1 MIGIDGR
8 NCLAAPPDKVEEF
21 NVNIKAD
28 TVHEQYRE
36 AMTDTVTDSG
46 IPLKPVYTA
55 EDVRDLDLERQLGL
69 PGEFPFT
76 RGHHPQM
83 YRGKLWNI
91 RQITGLSTPEENNRR
106 MRMQLDEGA
115 GALTYHPDGIT
126 LYGMEPDQPGA
137 AGKLG
142 VTGVISNRL
151 ADVEKSLD
159 GLPLDAVSICPGCT
173 TPLIS
178 QSILLAVKK
187 RGYDLSQF
195 RLVDGWGPIW
205 LPMGYISL
213 KNMTFAKGQLSTFG
227 KWGFDFWEYLLRNM
241 PKAVIYY
248 FDGPT
253 AFDGGATAIQEA
265 AFILSSRDAVL
276 RGLMARGL
284 DVNAVAAVLSP
295 TISLGRDFFE
305 NIAKIRALRRVW
317 AKTLRDDFGVTN
329 PKALPLRLHAN
340 TMGSL
345 CTMQQPRINLVRVAV
360 AALSGVL
367 SGVSGLQLAAYDETF
382 ATPSEDALL
391 LSIRSNQVL
400 RYETGVGRVA
410 DPLGGS
416 YFVESLTSRM
426 EEEIVSLY
434 RDMDARGGW
443 LKLLENGWV
452 HEVMSKNSWD
462 MQRKIESGERV
473 VVGVNR
479 FQIPPEVDV
488 VPEVFSPETGH
499 VDEYVADYV
508 RWREDRPA
516 AQVKSAL
523 DALAQAA
530 EKGENLVEPVN
541 HALEAEATFA
551 EIIGTLRQVDGLE
564 WDWAGE
570 RKYPF

>member
-1 MIGIDGR
+1 M
-8 NCLAAPPDKVEEF
+8 
-21 NVNIKAD
+21 NVKAD
-28 TVHEQYRE
+28 QVREQYRE

-46 IPLKPVYTA
+46 IPLKPLYTA
-55 EDVRDLDLERQLGL
+55 EDTRGLDLERELGL
-69 PGEFPFT
+69 PGEFPYT

-106 MRMQLDEGA
+106 MRMQLEEGA
-115 GALTYHPDGIT
+115 GALTYHPDGIA

-151 ADVEKSLD
+151 ADVERSLE
-159 GLPLDAVSICPGCT
+159 GLPLDEVSICPGCT

-178 QSILLAVKK
+178 QSILLTVKK

-205 LPMGYISL
+205 LPMGYTSL
-213 KNMTFAKGQLSTFG
+213 KNMTFVNGKPSTFA
-227 KWGFDFWEYLLRNM
+227 KWGFDFWEFLLRNM
-241 PKAVIYY
+241 PKGVIYY

-253 AFDGGATAIQEA
+253 AFDGGANAIQEA

-276 RGLMARGL
+276 REMARRGL
-284 DVNAVAAVLSP
+284 DLNHVAGVLSP

-305 NIAKIRALRRVW
+305 NIGKIRALRKVW

-340 TMGSL
+340 VMGSL

-367 SGVSGLQLAAYDETF
+367 SGVSGLQLAAFDEAF

-416 YFVESLTSRM
+416 YFLESLTSRM
-426 EEEIVSLY
+426 EEEIASLH
-434 RDMDARGGW
+434 RDMDQRGGW
-443 LKLLENGWV
+443 LTLLENGWV
-452 HEVMSKNSWD
+452 NGQMEKNSWE
-462 MQRKIESGERV
+462 MQRQIENGERV

-479 FQIPPEVDV
+479 FQVPPEEDI
-488 VPEVFSPETGH
+488 VPPVFAPETGH

-508 RWREDRPA
+508 RWRENRPI
-516 AQVKSAL
+516 AQVKTAL
-523 DALAQAA
+523 DALERAA
-530 EKGENLVEPVN
+530 RKGENLVEPVN
-541 HALEAEATFA
+541 RALEAEATFP
-551 EIIGTLRQVDGLE
+551 EIIGTLRHVDGLE

>member
-1 MIGIDGR
+1 MTIR
-8 NCLAAPPDKVEEF
+8 ADKI
-21 NVNIKAD
+21 N
-28 TVHEQYRE
+28 EQYRE
-36 AMTDTVTDSG
+36 AMTDTATDSG

-55 EDVRDLDLERQLGL
+55 DDLAGLDLEHQLGL
-69 PGEFPFT
+69 PGEYPFT
-76 RGHHPQM
+76 RGHHPEM

-91 RQITGLSTPEENNRR
+91 RQITGLSTPHENNRR
-106 MRMQLDEGA
+106 MRMQLEEGA

-151 ADVEKSLD
+151 ADVETSLE

-178 QSILLAVKK
+178 QSILLTVKK
-187 RGYDLSQF
+187 RGYDMSKF

-205 LPMGYISL
+205 LPMGYTSL
-213 KNMTFAKGQLSTFG
+213 KFMTFANGQLSSFG
-227 KWGFDFWEYLLRNM
+227 KWGFDFWEYVLRNL
-241 PKAVIYY
+241 PKGVIYY

-253 AFDGGATAIQEA
+253 AFDGGANSIQEA
-265 AFILSSRDAVL
+265 AFILSSRNAVL
-276 RGLMARGL
+276 REMQRRGL
-284 DVNAVAAVLSP
+284 DLNAVAAVLSP

-305 NIAKIRALRRVW
+305 NICKIRALRRLW
-317 AKTLRDDFGVTN
+317 ATTLHDDFGITN

-345 CTMQQPRINLVRVAV
+345 CTMQQPRVNLVRVAV

-367 SGVSGLQLAAYDETF
+367 SGVSGLQLAAFDEAF

-400 RYETGVGRVA
+400 RHETGVGRVA

-416 YFVESLTSRM
+416 YFVESLTSRIGD
-426 EEEIVSLY
+426 EIESVY
-434 RDMDARGGW
+434 RDMESRGGW
-443 LKLLENGWV
+443 LTVLENGWV
-452 HEVMSKNSWD
+452 NRQMEKNSWE
-462 MQRKIESGERV
+462 MQQKIESGERV

-479 FQIPPEVDV
+479 FQIPPEEDV
-488 VPEVFSPETGH
+488 VPQVFVPETGH

-508 RWREDRPA
+508 RWREGRPID
-516 AQVKSAL
+516 QVKSAL
-523 DALAQAA
+523 DALDRAA
-530 EKGENLVEPVN
+530 RKGENLVEPTN
-541 HALEAEATFA
+541 RALEADATFA
-551 EIIGTLRQVDGLE
+551 EIVGTLRQVDGLD

>member
-1 MIGIDGR
+1 DEV
-8 NCLAAPPDKVEEF
+8 D
-21 NVNIKAD
+21 IKGD
-28 TVHEQYRE
+28 QVRDQYRE
-36 AMTDTVTDSG
+36 AMVDATTDSG
-46 IPLKPVYTA
+46 IPLKSVYTQD
-55 EDVRDLDLERQLGL
+55 DVRDLDLERELGL

-76 RGHHPQM
+76 RGHHPLM

-91 RQITGLSTPEENNRR
+91 RQITGLSTPQENNRR
-106 MRMQLDEGA
+106 MRLQLEEGA

-126 LYGMEPDQPGA
+126 LYGMEPDQPGS

-142 VTGVISNRL
+142 RTGVISNRL
-151 ADVEKSLD
+151 ADVERSLA
-159 GLPLDAVSICPGCT
+159 GLPLDEVSICPGCT

-178 QSILLAVKK
+178 QSILLAAKK
-187 RGYDLSQF
+187 RGYDVSRF

-213 KNMTFAKGQLSTFG
+213 KNMTLVNGKPSTFA

-253 AFDGGATAIQEA
+253 AFDGGANAVQEA

-276 RGLMARGL
+276 REMASRGL
-284 DVNAVAAVLSP
+284 DLNEVAAVLSP

-340 TMGSL
+340 VMGSL
-345 CTMQQPRINLVRVAV
+345 CTVQQPRVNLVRVAV

-367 SGVSGLQLAAYDETF
+367 SGVSGLQLAAFDEAF

-391 LSIRSNQVL
+391 LAIRSNQVL
-400 RYETGVGRVA
+400 RYESGVGRVA

-416 YFVESLTSRM
+416 YFLESLTSKI
-426 EEEIVSLY
+426 EDEIVSLH
-434 RDMDARGGW
+434 RDMDERGGW
-443 LKLLENGWV
+443 LKLLDNGWV
-452 HEVMSKNSWD
+452 HDEMKKNSWE
-462 MQRKIESGERV
+462 MSRQVENGERV

-479 FQIPPEVDV
+479 FQIPPEEDV
-488 VPEVFSPETGH
+488 VPEVFEPEDEH
-499 VDEYVADYV
+499 VDEYVAEYV
-508 RWREDRPA
+508 RWRENRPIA
-516 AQVKSAL
+516 GVKAAL
-523 DALAQAA
+523 DGLVQAA
-530 EKGENLVEPVN
+530 NSGESLVEPVN
-541 HALEAEATFA
+541 RALEAEATFA
-551 EIIGTLRQVDGLE
+551 EIIGTFRQVDGLE